1 MFKILSID
9 GGGIKGIIPASC
21 LASIEEATGEKIVD
35 HFDLIAGTSTGG
47 ILALGLGLE
56 FTARELLSLYMDNG
70 DKIFKKQIWTKIP
83 FLKNYGIFSTR
94 YDTEPLHHLLREKF
108 KGKLLGQS
116 KTRLL
121 IPAFD
126 IIRNDICVFK
136 TAHHERFEMDYKIPA
151 EDIALAT
158 SAAPVYFK
166 PHKMLS
172 GKSLVD
178 GGILAN
184 NPTLLSVI
192 EGIGVLGWP
201 AEEIS
206 VLSLGCSDE
215 MPMYG
220 QLAKK
225 TPGAVDWGRL
235 GLVDLFFNGQNA
247 ASLGGAKLLLGDRT
261 DERIRMTSCEFSQG
275 MLSMPHPR
283 ADRVHGCSHSAS
295 IKENLTALWCVR
307 THYYLLPCSSLCQRS
322 KSSIVIPARRVSR
335 SAV

>member
-1 MFKILSID
+1 
-9 GGGIKGIIPASC
+9 
-21 LASIEEATGEKIVD
+21 
-35 HFDLIAGTSTGG
+35 
-47 ILALGLGLE
+47 
-56 FTARELLSLYMDNG
+56 MDNG
-70 DKIFKKQIWTKIP
+70 DKIFKKPIWTKLP

-94 YDTEPLHHLLREKF
+94 YNTEPLHNLLREKF

-126 IIRNDICVFK
+126 IVRNDMCVFK

-184 NPTLLSVI
+184 NPILLSVI

-206 VLSLGCSDE
+206 VLSIGCSDE
-215 MPMYG
+215 MPKYG
-220 QLAKK
+220 QLAQK
-225 TPGAVDWGRL
+225 TPGAINWGRL

-261 DERIRMTSCEFSQG
+261 DERIFRISTKVS
-275 MLSMPHPR
+275 
-283 ADRVHGCSHSAS
+283 HGILGLDTISKREEMAGLGYEEARQNLEK
-295 IKENLTALWCVR
+295 IKERFFSSTVAKFEPFHNL
-307 THYYLLPCSSLCQRS
+307 
-322 KSSIVIPARRVSR
+322 
-335 SAV
+335 